1 MQMLNKWLLVLL
13 LTVSSSVFAAD
24 LKTAKAQGWIGE
36 QQDGYLG
43 LVKGD
48 APADVKALV
57 AEVNGQRKAHFAQ
70 IAAKTNATPAHA
82 AQVFAK
88 EAAERTEPGNYV
100 QDAGGNWVRK

>member
-1 MQMLNKWLLVLL
+1 MHTLSKWLLLTLL
-13 LTVSSSVFAAD
+13 AISTVAFAAD
-24 LKTAKAQGWIGE
+24 LKTAKAQGWVGE

-43 LVKGD
+43 LVKAN

-70 IAAKTNATPAHA
+70 IASKTGVTPADA
-82 AQVFAK
+82 AKVFAK

-100 QDAGGNWVRK
+100 QDAGGSWVRK